1 MSADADIDAMLA
13 TALGGGAVQ
22 TSAQPA
28 GDTVAAFHSAE
39 AGHRERPVL
48 VPAPKPVA
56 AKPLAEDTLEMWL
69 RVKAPAATPAPQ
81 LEREAAVERLSREL
95 ADQID
100 ESNEAPPLIVDP
112 RSLPVRFSRLKHIAL
127 SPLHYWD
134 ACQADR
140 DDTLAM
146 RLGRGTHALV
156 LGEPVVCYPGRRV
169 GKAWERFER
178 DHEGVEILNE
188 REWDIAAGISRNIL
202 RHPIA
207 AELLLGEGV
216 IREQTI
222 EWEWMGRAWTS
233 RPDAR
238 RGGKIVTDLKTTRC
252 AEPSRFQRDAT
263 SMGYPAQLACYGMA
277 VAYLTGEEPDDLY
290 VVAVESKRPYAVTV
304 LRLEDETRLAGMQ
317 QCRLWFERLLQC
329 EAADEWPAYTDAVVA
344 FGTRDS
350 APDPNPID
358 VDALDADP
366 FA

>member
-1 MSADADIDAMLA
+1 MTPPLDADIDALLA
-13 TALGGGAVQ
+13 STLGGAVQ
-22 TSAQPA
+22 TSAPRA
-28 GDTVAAFHSAE
+28 TAAE
-39 AGHRERPVL
+39 RER
-48 VPAPKPVA
+48 
-56 AKPLAEDTLEMWL
+56 
-69 RVKAPAATPAPQ
+69 
-81 LEREAAVERLSREL
+81 AVEQLSREL

-100 ESNEAPPLIVDP
+100 ESNDAPPPAVDP
-112 RSLPVRFSRLKHIAL
+112 RTIPVRFSRLKHMAL

-169 GKAWERFER
+169 GKAWERFAR
-178 DHEGVEILNE
+178 DHEGIEILNE

-207 AELLLGEGV
+207 VELLLGADV
-216 IREQTI
+216 TREQTI
-222 EWEWMGRAWTS
+222 EWEWMGRACTS

-238 RGGKIVTDLKTTRC
+238 LGGRIVTDLKTTRC
-252 AEPSRFQRDAT
+252 AEPARFQRDAT
-263 SMGYPAQLACYGMA
+263 SMGYPAQLAFYAMA
-277 VAYLTGEEPDDLY
+277 TAHLTGQDVEELY
-290 VVAVESKRPYAVTV
+290 VVAVESRRPYAVTV
-304 LRLEDETRLAGMQ
+304 LRLEDEARLAGMQ

-329 EAADEWPAYTDAVVA
+329 EAADDWPAYTEAVVA
-344 FGTRDS
+344 FGTRES

>member
-1 MSADADIDAMLA
+1 MTDDADIDALLVS
-13 TALGGGAVQ
+13 ALGGGGDVQ
-22 TSAQPA
+22 TSA
-28 GDTVAAFHSAE
+28 
-39 AGHRERPVL
+39 HRH
-48 VPAPKPVA
+48 
-56 AKPLAEDTLEMWL
+56 
-69 RVKAPAATPAPQ
+69 APARVVP
-81 LEREAAVERLSREL
+81 AAVERERAVEQLSRQL

-100 ESNEAPPLIVDP
+100 EPDAVPAVDP
-112 RSLPVRFSRLKHIAL
+112 RTIPVRFSRLKHMAL

-146 RLGRGTHALV
+146 RLGRGTHAMV

-169 GKAWERFER
+169 GKAWEQFAAR
-178 DHEGVEILNE
+178 HEGSEILNE
-188 REWDIAAGISRNIL
+188 REWDVAAGISRNIL

-207 AELLLGEGV
+207 VELLLGPEV
-216 IREQTI
+216 TREQTI
-222 EWEWMGRAWTS
+222 EWAWMGRACTS

-238 RGGKIVTDLKTTRC
+238 LGGRIVTDLKTTRC
-252 AEPSRFQRDAT
+252 AEPYRFQRDAT
-263 SMGYPAQLACYGMA
+263 SMGYPAQLAFYAMA
-277 VAYLTGEEPDDLY
+277 TAAVTGQDVEELY

-304 LRLEDETRLAGMQ
+304 LRLEDEARLAGMQ

-329 EAADEWPAYTDAVVA
+329 EAADDWPAYTGAVVS
-344 FGTRDS
+344 FGTRDT